1 MGFLGI
7 FVFLFV
13 FLFFIFASRSGWVL
27 GICGIFGSR
36 FGKFI
41 LYSRRLVWVVPF
53 GLLMIFSF
61 HFDSA
66 SFACVRLVVIF
77 VSRFF
82 RSSFFCCIKFFLV
95 WVV

>member
-1 MGFLGI
+1 MWFFLGI

-13 FLFFIFASRSGWVL
+13 FLFIFASRSGWVL

-53 GLLMIFSF
+53 GLLMIFSSTLTP
-61 HFDSA
+61 HP
-66 SFACVRLVVIF
+66 LH
-77 VSRFF
+77 VSG
-82 RSSFFCCIKFFLV
+82 L
-95 WVV
+95 W